1 MSEAPLSALI
11 LFAETGSY
19 GSDGSANIRGM
30 SGSQS
35 LQLDVSCMVE
45 IHTFCKSEPDIDKVL
60 STGVEKKSDPVPI
73 ASPMIKRKQML
84 TVFVFFST

>member
-1 MSEAPLSALI
+1 MLLPSRTEFGRTMMLQIKCLI
-11 LFAETGSY
+11 PFAETGSY

-45 IHTFCKSEPDIDKVL
+45 IHTFCKSEPEID
-60 STGVEKKSDPVPI
+60 
-73 ASPMIKRKQML
+73 R
-84 TVFVFFST
+84 FSQQE